1 MQRGRR
7 WIGKPL
13 RPRED
18 LRFVRGQGQYL
29 DDLRLPGMLHL
40 VVVRSPYPHAR
51 IRRIHTEIALRV
63 PGVVRVLTAQ
73 DLEGTVGSYPLAE
86 AEGLEVMPAPHPLL
100 ATDRVR
106 YVGEPVAAVV
116 AESRAAAEDAA
127 PLVEVEYD
135 PLPAVVDPEAALS
148 GTVRLHDHLPGNVL
162 FRWHGRGGDVDGA
175 FRRADRVVR
184 QAFRIPRLA
193 PVPMEVRGA
202 LARYDAGADLLTVW
216 CSAQG
221 THRPRE
227 QLSRILRRPED
238 RIRFLVPDVGGAFG
252 SKGAVPPEASL
263 CAWAAV
269 HLGRPV
275 KWVENRRENLL
286 ASYQGRGLVAQVE
299 VAVSDGRMTAVRVQ
313 LVVDAGAY
321 LYPATPIPPVNTA
334 MLMTGPYTIPNAEV
348 HLVGVATNK
357 VPTGP
362 YRGAGR
368 PEAAYLVERMVELV
382 AIELNRDSVDFRL
395 QHAIPPDALPYRNP
409 LGYTY
414 DSGDYPR
421 ALQRLLELLEYERWR
436 DLQARARSEGRFVGV
451 GISLYVERAASQL
464 WESAA
469 LTVEPSGRVI
479 VRIGSMP
486 HGQGHETT
494 FAQIA
499 ADLLHLHPDDVV
511 VEYGDTS
518 LLPRS
523 VGTFGSRSTTL
534 GGSALVVAAEKVREK
549 VRHIAAHLLEA
560 APEDI
565 AWEDGRLWVR
575 GAPDRW
581 VSWRD
586 VAATAYRPVRLPPG
600 MEMGLEATGF
610 FALPHP
616 VFPFGAY
623 GAVVEVDRETG
634 EVRVLKLVAVD
645 DAGRII
651 NPLLAEAQIAG
662 GVMQAWGQA
671 FLEAFV
677 YDEEGQPRTATLAEY
692 GIPRAVHA
700 PPLVTEFLE
709 TPSPLNPLGVKGLGE
724 AGTIG
729 APPALA
735 NAVMDALAPLGI
747 RHLDFP
753 LTPEKLWKA
762 IRSAS

>member
-1 MQRGRR
+1 
-7 WIGKPL
+7 
-13 RPRED
+13 
-18 LRFVRGQGQYL
+18 
-29 DDLRLPGMLHL
+29 
-40 VVVRSPYPHAR
+40 
-51 IRRIHTEIALRV
+51 
-63 PGVVRVLTAQ
+63 
-73 DLEGTVGSYPLAE
+73 
-86 AEGLEVMPAPHPLL
+86 
-100 ATDRVR
+100 
-106 YVGEPVAAVV
+106 
-116 AESRAAAEDAA
+116 
-127 PLVEVEYD
+127 
-135 PLPAVVDPEAALS
+135 
-148 GTVRLHDHLPGNVL
+148 
-162 FRWHGRGGDVDGA
+162 
-175 FRRADRVVR
+175 
-184 QAFRIPRLA
+184 
-193 PVPMEVRGA
+193 
-202 LARYDAGADLLTVW
+202 
-216 CSAQG
+216 
-221 THRPRE
+221 
-227 QLSRILRRPED
+227 
-238 RIRFLVPDVGGAFG
+238 
-252 SKGAVPPEASL
+252 
-263 CAWAAV
+263 
-269 HLGRPV
+269 
-275 KWVENRRENLL
+275 
-286 ASYQGRGLVAQVE
+286 
-299 VAVSDGRMTAVRVQ
+299 
-313 LVVDAGAY
+313 
-321 LYPATPIPPVNTA
+321 
-334 MLMTGPYTIPNAEV
+334 
-348 HLVGVATNK
+348 
-357 VPTGP
+357 
-362 YRGAGR
+362 
-368 PEAAYLVERMVELV
+368 
-382 AIELNRDSVDFRL
+382 
-395 QHAIPPDALPYRNP
+395 
-409 LGYTY
+409 
-414 DSGDYPR
+414 
-421 ALQRLLELLEYERWR
+421 
-436 DLQARARSEGRFVGV
+436 
-451 GISLYVERAASQL
+451 VERAASQL

-610 FALPHP
+610 FALPHL